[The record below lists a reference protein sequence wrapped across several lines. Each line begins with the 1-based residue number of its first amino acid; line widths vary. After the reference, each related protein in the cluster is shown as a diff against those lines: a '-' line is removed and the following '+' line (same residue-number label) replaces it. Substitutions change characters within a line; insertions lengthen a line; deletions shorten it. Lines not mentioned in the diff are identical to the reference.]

1 MKGYK
6 TTNKSKSLK
15 MQIDVEYSDVYASR
29 FSSNEVELPS
39 RKHVSR
45 LILAAERQNFICRVK
60 NFNGEILSIS
70 HTPNDS
76 LADLYSKVN
85 VAIGNGIAFNILRE
99 YGLENG
105 SDYLEP
111 RVVHDLFVLSEKG
124 EIKSIPRNANINL
137 RQFISSNPEYF
148 KKEPEFPIIDNYA
161 VYLVDNVALDHMT
174 AIKSETYWD
183 FIKAKFIKSLSC
195 KLRRT

>member
-1 MKGYK
+1 
-6 TTNKSKSLK
+6 

-29 FSSNEVELPS
+29 FSSNEIELPS

-60 NFNGEILSIS
+60 TFKGEMLSIS
-70 HTPNDS
+70 HTPGDS
-76 LADLYSKVN
+76 LADLYSKVD

-99 YGLENG
+99 YGLESG
-105 SDYLEP
+105 SEYVEP

-124 EIKSIPRNANINL
+124 EIKSLPRNANINL

-195 KLRRT
+195 KLRRTY